1 MINYN
6 KITKEFIDEL
16 IYITGEEHVITEPE
30 KLELYKTDEETDERY
45 HRMPE
50 AVVFPGSTDEVARI
64 MKLANKYLVPVTPRG
79 AGTSLAGGAIPVKG
93 GLVMVLSR
101 MDKILEINAESLY
114 MKVEC
119 GVRTE
124 EIQKEAQKLGLLYA
138 GDPCSSDSCLIG
150 GNIATNAG
158 GNRAVK
164 YGTTRDQ
171 IYSIEVVTPEGD
183 ITTLGAR
190 LNKKTTGYALEQLV
204 MGSEGT
210 LGIITSAVLKIKP
223 LPTHRMDILA
233 IVTDYGAATELVKEI
248 IKTGGIE
255 PTSIEFMDNKAV
267 RSCSDYIKIPLP
279 HYDDGHYIIITL
291 EAFSESELE
300 NKVYI
305 VDKICE
311 QKGAADVL
319 EADEGRI
326 WKARRAMAEAAR
338 VESHVVYYEDVVVPV
353 DKVSEMLQKTLYFE
367 EKYNMLLRTVA
378 HAGDGNIHY
387 TILKGGLSDDEWSEM
402 LDKFH
407 EDIYTVAYGI
417 GGRLSGEHGIGC
429 KKIPTMKM
437 FTDPVELKLM
447 QQIKKAM
454 DPNNILN
461 PGKIFEAGHE

>member
-1 MINYN
+1 MKNYN
-6 KITKEFIDEL
+6 KITKDFLNEL
-16 IYITGEEHVITEPE
+16 VYITGEENVFTDQDR
-30 KLELYKTDEETDERY
+30 LELYKTDEETDERY
-45 HRMPE
+45 HSLPE
-50 AVVFPGSTDEVARI
+50 AVVFPGSTEEVARI

-79 AGTSLAGGAIPVKG
+79 AGTSLAGGAIPVMG
-93 GLVMVLSR
+93 GLVMVLTR
-101 MDKILEINAESLY
+101 MDKILEINPESLY

-124 EIQKEAQKLGLLYA
+124 DIQKEAQKIGLLYA

-190 LNKKTTGYALEQLV
+190 LSKKTTGYALEQLV

-210 LGIITSAVLKIKP
+210 LGIITAATLKLKP
-223 LPTHRMDILA
+223 LPTCRMDILA
-233 IVTDYGAATELVKEI
+233 IVTDYQAATGLVKAI
-248 IKTGGIE
+248 TKSGGID

-279 HYDDGHYIIITL
+279 HYDDGHYVIITL
-291 EAFSESELE
+291 EAFSEEDLE
-300 NKVYI
+300 RKVTI
-305 VDKICE
+305 VDELCE
-311 QKGAADVL
+311 QAGATEVL
-319 EADEGRI
+319 EADEDRI

-338 VESHVVYYEDVVVPV
+338 VESRVVYYEDVVVPV
-353 DKVSEMLQKTLYFE
+353 DKVAQMLQKTLYFE
-367 EKYNMLLRTVA
+367 EKYDMMIRTVA

-387 TILKGGLSDDEWSEM
+387 TILKGDLSDKEWADM

-407 EDIYTVAYGI
+407 EEIYTVAYGM

-437 FTDPVELKLM
+437 FTDPVEMKIM

-461 PGKIFEAGHE
+461 PGKIFEAEYE